1 MIKIRAIREIWK
13 REFTALFLCIF
24 AFNQPTVAFSLPR
37 TLVPYEDE
45 FPKGRIEQFQLN
57 ESKIYP
63 GTTRTVT
70 VYIPSQID
78 PSVPACIYVSQDGH
92 SPENTDAM
100 DMLIAR
106 KEMPVTVG
114 IFISRGQM
122 PYPTAPQDI
131 RNNRPYEY
139 NSLGD
144 GYVRFILE
152 EILPLVSRKYNL
164 NLSEDGNDRCIGGGS
179 SGGICAFNAAW
190 ERPDEFRRV
199 YSSCGSFVA
208 YNGGNIFP
216 VLIRKCEP
224 KPIRVYLHGAKNDLN
239 NAGGN
244 FWLTHKE
251 MEDALAFSGYDYK
264 SVETSDGH
272 CQSYDSL
279 FSDAMRWLW
288 RDYPGPVKEAVGPAL
303 LQIILSPE
311 EKWIELKDGFSQA
324 EELATNKN
332 GEVFFCD
339 ASANCIYKIDTTGSV
354 SLFSPDAKHISGL
367 TIARDGSVYGL
378 SEKTR
383 KIYVF
388 DLDGKSR
395 VIAKGIPG
403 SGIKAICD
411 GSFYTLGKEGGIGKI
426 WHVSRKGKIRI
437 VDSGLQAPVSCD
449 ILYDKILFVADSCS
463 QWISSYMIGADD
475 SLLYKQHTIWVDV
488 LPDPAGGNGAR
499 SVCADIDGNIF
510 VSTGAGIWVGSDQPY
525 ENQGIISSPSS
536 GEISGLCLA
545 GNKIYA
551 IDGNKIFMRKMKIG
565 GN

>member
-1 MIKIRAIREIWK
+1 MERTIPFLLNLIVLY
-13 REFTALFLCIF
+13 FLFF
-24 AFNQPTVAFSLPR
+24 YQPAVAFSQTDPLIHN
-37 TLVPYEDE
+37 EDVI
-45 FPKGRIEQFQLN
+45 PKGRIEQFQLN

-63 GTTRTVT
+63 GTIRTVT
-70 VYIPSQID
+70 VYIPSQIA
-78 PSVPACIYVSQDGH
+78 PSVPACVYVSQDGH

-100 DMLIAR
+100 DLLIAR

-114 IFISRGQM
+114 VFISRGQM

-144 GYVRFILE
+144 SYARFILD
-152 EILPLVSRKYNL
+152 EILPLVSSRFNL
-164 NLSEDGNDRCIGGGS
+164 NLSEDGNGRCIGGGS
-179 SGGICAFNAAW
+179 SGGICAFNTAW

-216 VLIRKCEP
+216 VLIRKCEA

-244 FWLTHKE
+244 FWLTYKE
-251 MEDALAFSGYDYK
+251 IEDALAFSGYDYK

-288 RDYPGPVKEAVGPAL
+288 RDYPEPVKEGDGPAL
-303 LQIILSPE
+303 LKIILSPE
-311 EKWIELKDGFSQA
+311 EKWVEIKDGFNQV
-324 EELATNKN
+324 EELAANKN

-339 ASANCIYKIDTTGSV
+339 VIANRIYKIDTTGSV
-354 SLFSPDAKHISGL
+354 SLFSADARHISGL
-367 TIARDGSVYGL
+367 TIAWDGSVYGL
-378 SEKTR
+378 SEKAG

-395 VIAKGIPG
+395 LIAKGIPG

-411 GSFYTLGKEGGIGKI
+411 GNFYTLGKEEDIGKI
-426 WHVSRKGKIRI
+426 WHVSRTGKIRT
-437 VDSGLQAPVSCD
+437 VDSGLQEPVACD

-463 QWISSYMIGADD
+463 QWISSYMIGADN
-475 SLLYKQHTIWVDV
+475 SLLYKQNTIWVDV
-488 LPDPAGGNGAR
+488 LPDPADDNGAR
-499 SVCADIDGNIF
+499 SVCADSDGNIF
-510 VSTGAGIWVGSDQPY
+510 VSTRIGIWVGSDQPY
-525 ENQGIISSPSS
+525 ENQGIISSPVT
-536 GEISGLCLA
+536 GRVSGLCLA
-545 GNKIYA
+545 GSKIYA
-551 IDGNKIFMRKMKIG
+551 TDGNKIFMRKMKIG
-565 GN
+565 EKSGK

>member
-1 MIKIRAIREIWK
+1 MKNAIP
-13 REFTALFLCIF
+13 FVSVLLFFLI
-24 AFNQPTVAFSLPR
+24 FNQPTVAFSLPCS
-37 TLVPYEDE
+37 LVLNGDE
-45 FPKGRIEQFQLN
+45 IPQGRIEQFQFN

-70 VYIPSQID
+70 VYIPAQID
-78 PSVPACIYVSQDGH
+78 PSVPACLYVSQDGH

-114 IFISRGQM
+114 VFISRGQM

-144 GYVRFILE
+144 SYARFILE
-152 EILPLVSRKYNL
+152 EILPLVSRKYDL

-190 ERPDEFRRV
+190 ERPGEFRRV

-216 VLIRKCEP
+216 VLIRKSEP

-244 FWLTHKE
+244 FWLTYKE
-251 MEDALAFSGYDYK
+251 MENALAFSGYDFK

-288 RDYPGPVKEAVGPAL
+288 RDYPEPIKEGAGPAL
-303 LQIILSPE
+303 IKIILSPE
-311 EKWIELKDGFSQA
+311 EKWSELKDGFDKVQ
-324 EELATNKN
+324 ELVSNKK
-332 GEVFFCD
+332 GEIFFCD
-339 ASANCIYKIDTTGSV
+339 ASANCIYKIDTIGSV

-367 TIARDGSVYGL
+367 TIARDGSIYGL
-378 SEKTR
+378 SEKTG
-383 KIYVF
+383 KIYLF

-395 VIAKGIPG
+395 LIAKGIPG
-403 SGIKAICD
+403 ERIKAICD
-411 GSFYTLGKEGGIGKI
+411 GSFYTIGKDKGIGKI
-426 WHVSRKGKIRI
+426 RHISREGKIRI
-437 VDSGLQAPVSCD
+437 VDSGLRAPVACD

-475 SLLYKQHTIWVDV
+475 SLLYKQCTIWVDV
-488 LPDPAGGNGAR
+488 LPDPADNNGAR
-499 SVCADIDGNIF
+499 SICADSDGNIF
-510 VSTGAGIWVGSDQPY
+510 VSTRLGIWVGSDQPY
-525 ENQGIISSPSS
+525 ENQGIISSPAS
-536 GEISGLCLA
+536 GTILGLCLA

-551 IDGNKIFMRKMKIG
+551 TDGNKIFMRKMKIG

>member
-1 MIKIRAIREIWK
+1 MK
-13 REFTALFLCIF
+13 RTIPFLLNLIGLYFLF
-24 AFNQPTVAFSLPR
+24 FNQPTVAFSL
-37 TLVPYEDE
+37 TDSLIHNEDVI
-45 FPKGRIEQFQLN
+45 PKGRIEQFQFN

-70 VYIPSQID
+70 VYIPARID
-78 PSVPACIYVSQDGH
+78 PSVPACVYVSQDGH
-92 SPENTDAM
+92 SPGNTDVM
-100 DMLIAR
+100 DLLIAR

-114 IFISRGQM
+114 VFISRGQM

-144 GYVRFILE
+144 GYARFILE

-208 YNGGNIFP
+208 YNGGNVFP

-244 FWLTHKE
+244 FWLTYKE

-279 FSDAMRWLW
+279 FPDAMRWLW
-288 RDYPGPVKEAVGPAL
+288 RDYPGPVKEGVGPARIK
-303 LQIILSPE
+303 IILSPE
-311 EKWIELKDGFSQA
+311 EKWVELKDGFNQVD
-324 EELATNKN
+324 ELTADKN

-339 ASANCIYKIDTTGSV
+339 GKDNRIYKIDTTGLV
-354 SLFSPDAKHISGL
+354 SLFSADARHISGL

-378 SEKTR
+378 SEKTG
-383 KIYVF
+383 KISAF

-395 VIAKGIPG
+395 LIAKRIPG

-411 GSFYTLGKEGGIGKI
+411 GSFYTLGKEGGKGKI
-426 WHVSRKGKIRI
+426 WHVSRAGKIRI
-437 VDSGLQAPVSCD
+437 VDSGLQAPVACD

-488 LPDPAGGNGAR
+488 LPDPADDNGVR
-499 SVCADIDGNIF
+499 SVCADPDGNIF
-510 VSTGAGIWVGSDQPY
+510 VSTRAGIWVGSDQPY

-536 GEISGLCLA
+536 GKISSFCLA
-545 GNKIYA
+545 GNNIYA
-551 IDGNKIFMRKMKIG
+551 TDGNKIFRRKLKVG
-565 GN
+565 GD